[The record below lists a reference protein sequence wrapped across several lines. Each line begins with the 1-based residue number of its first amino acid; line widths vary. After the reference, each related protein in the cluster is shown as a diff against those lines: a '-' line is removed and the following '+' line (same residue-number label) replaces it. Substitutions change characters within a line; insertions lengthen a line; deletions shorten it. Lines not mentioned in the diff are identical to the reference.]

1 MSPEHENYVE
11 YLIHVGEELTGLSLE
26 ELGYEPRPEDLS
38 ADEKTDL
45 ETWEL
50 EWMESVTPERR
61 DQSLFQ
67 AKLLAGA
74 LWEASAVLID
84 QLFEDIAELRS
95 LDHIT
100 RQDISGSL
108 VLSGLPPRHAE
119 KYDVRFAQRF
129 LVIATDMTGEL
140 VRGWTHPSCVAQELA
155 VRCPL
160 DQVEVIQD
168 LYALDLA
175 EGWRGRLEE
184 RMLEDTDSEMLYQN
198 AMDGFEGDTELNMQL
213 GLASMELKDWFEPFN
228 DSFVP
233 AFVH

>member
-67 AKLLAGA
+67 AKLLSGA

-84 QLFEDIAELRS
+84 LLFEDIAELRS

-100 RQDISGSL
+100 RQDISGI
-108 VLSGLPPRHAE
+108 RAA
-119 KYDVRFAQRF
+119 AQARRE
-129 LVIATDMTGEL
+129 I
-140 VRGWTHPSCVAQELA
+140 
-155 VRCPL
+155 RCP
-160 DQVEVIQD
+160 VC
-168 LYALDLA
+168 
-175 EGWRGRLEE
+175 
-184 RMLEDTDSEMLYQN
+184 
-198 AMDGFEGDTELNMQL
+198 
-213 GLASMELKDWFEPFN
+213 
-228 DSFVP
+228 P
-233 AFVH
+233 AVSGHCHRHDR